1 MDENTN
7 ELLIKDIQDEIKHLN
22 NCINW
27 EIKHYNKWKE
37 QWVKRFNEKNF
48 YLALKALNSLIET
61 RENIKGYKESK
72 ASQEELLRSY
82 TRKHR

>member
-7 ELLIKDIQDEIKHLN
+7 ELLIKDIQNEIKHLN

-82 TRKHR
+82 TRKRR